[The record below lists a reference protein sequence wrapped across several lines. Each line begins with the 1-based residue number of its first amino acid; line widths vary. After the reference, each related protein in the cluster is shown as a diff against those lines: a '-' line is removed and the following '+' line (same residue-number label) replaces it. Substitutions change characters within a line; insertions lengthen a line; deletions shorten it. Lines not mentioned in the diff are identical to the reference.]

1 MTRRGEVPD
10 GITIRGTRQPVRTA
24 AQRAAA
30 RKAVLETKAATTK
43 LAAEAQEI
51 ECRAKN
57 LQQMIAVMQA
67 EMIDC
72 LVRAAFVRRERREH
86 QDE

>member
-1 MTRRGEVPD
+1 MGAADRRRAVAHRGHHRDGYAMTARTPQSRRSERDVPD
-10 GITIRGTRQPVRTA
+10 SAPELER
-24 AQRAAA
+24 RAY
-30 RKAVLETKAATTK
+30 
-43 LAAEAQEI
+43 
-51 ECRAKN
+51 N
-57 LQQMIAVMQA
+57 LQQMIAVMQV